1 MLSNQNLYLMKK
13 IIFIALIALTSTMSF
28 GQNFSELANVE
39 LKSKESC
46 KSAESQVLTC
56 ANYLFSTPA
65 DQAEL
70 NRLNAL
76 KFIVKWMEAT
86 PDYTFD
92 LGEKVMKLTN
102 EDTNLFGLYMA
113 AMSKVVL
120 ENTSGKLSND
130 EIYNQSEKILVNYC
144 AVADNK
150 IKPSKKIKQLI
161 KEMK

>member
-1 MLSNQNLYLMKK
+1 MKK

-28 GQNFSELANVE
+28 GQNFSELANAE
-39 LKSKESC
+39 FKTKESF

-56 ANYLFSTPA
+56 DNYLFSTPA
-65 DQAEL
+65 NQAEL
-70 NRLNAL
+70 NRLNAM
-76 KFIVKWMEAT
+76 KYIMKWMEGT

-92 LGEKVMKLTN
+92 LGEKAMVLTN
-102 EDTNLFGLYMA
+102 GETNLLSLYMA
-113 AMSKVVL
+113 AMSKAVL
-120 ENTSGKLSND
+120 DNTGGKLSSD
-130 EIYNQSEKILVNYC
+130 EMYNQSEKILVNYC